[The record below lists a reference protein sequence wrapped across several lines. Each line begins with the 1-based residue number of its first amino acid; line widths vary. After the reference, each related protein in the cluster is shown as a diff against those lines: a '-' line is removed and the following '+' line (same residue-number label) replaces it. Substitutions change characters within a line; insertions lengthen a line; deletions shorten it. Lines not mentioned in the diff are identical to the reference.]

1 MRQPLKEVKGLI
13 YFPKITVPNIYNEYS
28 VELVL
33 SDEDANDFESRGFK
47 TINGTQLTKTGE
59 QKTSKYYEDR
69 AITIKR
75 NVKRKDGTLNFVPKL
90 YDTDGSE
97 IHPDKAQTI
106 GNESEVTVKYRE
118 WFSDNEYGKHQGL
131 DLCKVRIDVWKHYEP
146 DTEYSDDEF

>member
-1 MRQPLKEVKGLI
+1 M
-13 YFPKITVPNIYNEYS
+13 
-28 VELVL
+28 ELVL

-90 YDTDGSE
+90 YDTDGSG
-97 IHPDKAQTI
+97 TI
-106 GNESEVTVKYRE
+106 VSNERE
-118 WFSDNEYGKHQGL
+118 PLHGFRRLN
-131 DLCKVRIDVWKHYEP
+131 R
-146 DTEYSDDEF
+146 